1 MILNDIYMNKEEIIN
16 IFNNTGDLVIYEFET
31 DTNIKMMTCYIEG
44 FIDRNLLDRDILK
57 PLIVGLKDPK
67 DIKRFIFNSKIEE
80 LYSMEEVVDSMP
92 NGRVA
97 IFVEGNNVCYTVE
110 LSQWEKRSVEQPG
123 SDQVVR
129 GPKQGFIEDI
139 SVNKVLL
146 RRILRNNNL
155 MFEDYILGKQ
165 TKTAVTVAYING
177 IVNEKIL
184 EEVKK
189 RLKKIDIDAILESG
203 YIEELIEDNPQTLF
217 STINNSEKP
226 DVVASKIL
234 EGRVAIF
241 TDGTPH
247 VLTMPR
253 FFIEGLM
260 TSEDYYLRP
269 YYASML
275 RLLRF
280 TSWIVTV
287 YLPGVFVALQLYHQ
301 EMIPTTMLIS
311 AAGAREGVPLPV
323 TLEIFIMT
331 IALELTK
338 ESGLRLPKAIGTTVS
353 IVGALILGQAAVQA
367 GIVSGLTV
375 IIVSVAAIAEF
386 AIPELVQST
395 VILRLM
401 MIILGG
407 ISGLYGITCG
417 LVIMTAHIL
426 SLDSFGMPYGW
437 PIAPRNWEGLKKDTF
452 IRSHIWKFTSR
463 PEAIARQNIK
473 RQIPPK
479 RR

>member
-1 MILNDIYMNKEEIIN
+1 MISSEVYLNKEEIIN
-16 IFNNTGDLVIYEFET
+16 RFNNTGDLVTYEFQT
-31 DTNIKMMTCYIEG
+31 NTNIKMMACYIEG

-57 PLIVGLKDPK
+57 PLIIGLEDSK
-67 DIKRFIFNSKIEE
+67 DIKKFIFNSKIEE
-80 LYSMEEVVDSMP
+80 SYSMEEVVDSMP

-97 IFVEGNNVCYTVE
+97 IFLEGSNICHTVE
-110 LSQWEKRSVEQPG
+110 LSQWERRSVEQPG
-123 SDQVVR
+123 SERVVR

-155 MFEDYILGKQ
+155 VFDDYTLGKQ
-165 TKTAVTVAYING
+165 TKTVISLAYING
-177 IVNEKIL
+177 IVNEEVLK
-184 EEVKK
+184 EVKK

-217 STINNSEKP
+217 STISNSEKP
-226 DVVASKIL
+226 DITAAKIL

-241 TDGTPH
+241 VDGTPH

-253 FFIEGLM
+253 IFAEGLM
-260 TSEDYYLRP
+260 SSEDYYLRP
-269 YYASML
+269 YFASML

-280 TSWIVTV
+280 ISWIITV
-287 YLPGVFVALQLYHQ
+287 YLPGTFVALQLYHQ

-323 TLEIFIMT
+323 TVEVFLMT
-331 IALELTK
+331 IAIELTK

-375 IIVSVAAIAEF
+375 IIVSVAAISEF
-386 AIPELVQST
+386 VIPDLVQST
-395 VILRLM
+395 VILRL
-401 MIILGG
+401 IIIVLGG

-417 LVIMTAHIL
+417 LVIITAHIL
-426 SLDSFGMPYGW
+426 SLDSFGIPYGW
-437 PIAPRNWEGLKKDTF
+437 PIAPRNWEGLKRDTF
-452 IRSHIWKFTSR
+452 VRSHIWKFTSR
-463 PEAIARQNIK
+463 PKAIARQNTK